1 VTARI
6 KSLSGAAQELGIP
19 RRSLIHI
26 LRKLE
31 RQLDVPLF
39 GWGQDWVDLTICGV
53 IFVERVTLV
62 LKVIEADDGR
72 RPTWT
77 LQPPRP
83 APPVRMYWIETSDSI
98 ALDAGNLTAVRR
110 I

>member
-1 VTARI
+1 MPASISIGALRALIVTARI

-19 RRSLIHI
+19 RRSLIHV

-39 GWGQDWVDLTICGV
+39 GWGQDWVDLTTCGV

-62 LKVIEADDGR
+62 LEIFR
-72 RPTWT
+72 RAMVASPQEPPTAA
-77 LQPPRP
+77 LPPSCED
-83 APPVRMYWIETSDSI
+83 ASDRD
-98 ALDAGNLTAVRR
+98 L
-110 I
+110 